1 MENLNKNLA
10 ENLNKIRVER
20 HLSLDKVAQLTEIS
34 KSMLG
39 QIEREETNPSIS
51 TVWKIANGLKIPL
64 TRLIETTLPE
74 KRLIKKE
81 DIPPLFEDEKKV
93 CSYLFFRNNQATNF
107 EMMRV
112 YLEPKGKLISTAH
125 LTGTKEY
132 IIVFKGK
139 LTITIDGELFTI
151 SDGEAFQ
158 FNADKNHIYENKGE
172 ETVDLAML
180 VYYA

>member
-93 CSYLFFRNNQATNF
+93 CKIGR
-107 EMMRV
+107 
-112 YLEPKGKLISTAH
+112 AH
-125 LTGTKEY
+125 
-132 IIVFKGK
+132 V
-139 LTITIDGELFTI
+139 
-151 SDGEAFQ
+151 
-158 FNADKNHIYENKGE
+158 
-172 ETVDLAML
+172 
-180 VYYA
+180 